1 MQFEMIIFYLYV
13 ANFKYL
19 IMCLGMQFKEDL
31 CMEHNMVL
39 NLKIKLTFTYQ
50 NWEALFLDGGGLC

>member
-39 NLKIKLTFTYQ
+39 NLKIKLTFTY
-50 NWEALFLDGGGLC
+50 